1 MAKIKVKKGGV
12 FRTIEANELGI
23 FLNAGYQE
31 VVNTNS
37 PKFEKVLEQ
46 PKKKVE
52 EKPVEA
58 EPKAKKKKA

>member
-1 MAKIKVKKGGV
+1 MAKIRVKKGGV

-23 FLNAGYQE
+23 YLNAGYQE
-31 VVNTNS
+31 VVNTKS
-37 PKFEKVLEQ
+37 PKFEKVIEQ
-46 PKKKVE
+46 PKKVE